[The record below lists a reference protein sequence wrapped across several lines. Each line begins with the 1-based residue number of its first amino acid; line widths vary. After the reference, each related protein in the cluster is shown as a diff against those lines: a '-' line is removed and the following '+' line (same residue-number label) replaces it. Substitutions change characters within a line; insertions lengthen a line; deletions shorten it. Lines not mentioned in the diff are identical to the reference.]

1 MLTVLR
7 RGKAESMT
15 TRRARDESGVVAVNL
30 VLVLAF
36 ALFAVIMLTR
46 TTVAASQIDDR
57 VKKIRGE
64 VGSVDEELNN
74 VSLLDQTSATAAQ
87 IDTATR
93 NLSRQAG
100 EIVTLAKSIDRTVQ
114 GILSNA
120 TSINLT
126 VGSIGGTVRSIQ
138 PTVRAIDAGVAGI
151 NARVARVRFHV
162 HGSANSIKS
171 DTGQVLAHVGPGHGS
186 PLGGT
191 SIHGH
196 ANSIDCRLRL
206 VGSTACGQ

>member
-1 MLTVLR
+1 MVR
-7 RGKAESMT
+7 A
-15 TRRARDESGVVAVNL
+15 RRARGESGVVAVNL
-30 VLVLAF
+30 VLVIAF

-64 VGSVDEELNN
+64 VGTVDEELTN
-74 VSLLDQTSATAAQ
+74 VPQLDQTSATAAQ

-100 EIVTLAKSIDRTVQ
+100 EIVGLAQSIDRTVQ
-114 GILSNA
+114 QILSNA

-126 VGSIGGTVRSIQ
+126 VSGISGTVRSIQ

-151 NARVARVRFHV
+151 NARVARVRGHV
-162 HGSANSIKS
+162 AGIKG
-171 DTGQVLAHVGPGHGS
+171 DTGSVLTNVGLGHG
-186 PLGGT
+186 GT
-191 SIHGH
+191 IHGH
-196 ANSIDCRLRL
+196 ANSIDCAPPLAAN
-206 VGSTACGQ
+206 GSRCGQ